1 MSLHDLRQ
9 TLLLPLAVV
18 FGLSA
23 CGFTPVHAPGGTG
36 DALYGKVRVQSPE
49 EIRADSDVDAYH
61 LVRNL
66 EDHLGRGESGA
77 MGDGYR
83 LDLTLSTRS
92 EGQAITA
99 DNATTRYSIV
109 GTAGYVLA
117 RQSDG
122 GIVASGQET
131 AFTGYSATGS
141 TVETLA
147 GERDAHE
154 RLMQILAD
162 QITARLVTTANLSP
176 ATAAST
182 DPVEG

>member
-1 MSLHDLRQ
+1 M
-9 TLLLPLAVV
+9 PLAVV
-18 FGLSA
+18 LGLSA

-36 DALYGKVRVQSPE
+36 SALYGNVSVQAPE
-49 EIRADSDVDAYH
+49 DIRAESDVDAYH

-66 EDHLGRGESGA
+66 EERLGRASG
-77 MGDGYR
+77 GDYR
-83 LDLTLSTRS
+83 LDLTLRTRS

-109 GTAGYVLA
+109 GTAGFVLT
-117 RQSDG
+117 RLSDG
-122 GIVASGQET
+122 VIVASGSED

-162 QITARLVTTANLSP
+162 QITARLLTTAYLSP
-176 ATAAST
+176 AST

>member
-1 MSLHDLRQ
+1 M
-9 TLLLPLAVV
+9 PLAVV
-18 FGLSA
+18 LGLSA

-36 DALYGKVRVQSPE
+36 AGLFGKVRVQSPE

-61 LVRNL
+61 LVRSL
-66 EDHLGRGESGA
+66 EENLGRGDGGA
-77 MGDGYR
+77 VGGDYR

-99 DNATTRYSIV
+99 DNATTRYSIL
-109 GTAGYVLA
+109 GTAEYVLT
-117 RQSDG
+117 RQVDG
-122 GIVASGQET
+122 VIVASGTED

-162 QITARLVTTANLSP
+162 QITARLLTTADLSP
-176 ATAAST
+176 AST